1 MKKKTLLVGA
11 LSAILL
17 FTGCGAGTDQN
28 GKNQDKTVSQGTMD
42 VKEANEEATDV
53 SGRKILVG
61 VCLQNMSNEWIA
73 MLKDALEEQAEGKYP
88 EMELI
93 ILDGEGD
100 AAKQIPQME
109 GFINQKCDVVL
120 CNPQDG
126 NMLIPAFKEVIG
138 AGIPVIALGSDCEE
152 QLGQVWIGSENQDG
166 GALQMQYLVDQL
178 GGKGNI
184 AILRGP
190 IGHFAEIGRYEGYES
205 VLKNYPDIQVV
216 YDQSADFSR
225 EKGMSVMENWLQTGE
240 TIDAVIAQNDEMI
253 LGAAKA
259 VEAAGKQDEILLVG
273 LDGISDALGAVKD
286 GILKATMYQDA
297 IAVGHE
303 AVNMAYKVVNGKTIE
318 RTNVPFQL
326 VTQEN
331 VDDYINLSK

>member
-1 MKKKTLLVGA
+1 MKKKSLLITAVLV
-11 LSAILL
+11 LSLVA
-17 FTGCGAGTDQN
+17 GCGKQTGSGEAETDTAE
-28 GKNQDKTVSQGTMD
+28 KTAASEVSE
-42 VKEANEEATDV
+42 VSEEAKPAE
-53 SGRKILVG
+53 KILVG
-61 VCLQNMSNEWIA
+61 VSLQNLSNEWIA
-73 MLKDALEEQAEGKYP
+73 MLKDALVEQAESQYP

-126 NMLIPAFKEVIG
+126 NMLIPAFQEVLD

-152 QLGQVWIGSENQDG
+152 QMGQVWIGSENPDG
-166 GALQMQYLVDQL
+166 GELQMQYLADQL

-190 IGHFAEIGRYEGYES
+190 IGHFAEIGRYEGYEK
-205 VLKNYPDIQVV
+205 VLQNYPDINVV
-216 YDQSADFSR
+216 YDQSANFSR
-225 EKGMSVMENWLQTGE
+225 EEGMAVMENWLQTGE
-240 TIDAVIAQNDEMI
+240 KLDAVIAQNDEMI

-259 VEAAGKQDEILLVG
+259 VEADGKQDEIILVG
-273 LDGISDALGAVKD
+273 LDGISDALTAVED
-286 GILKATMYQDA
+286 GTLAATMYQDA
-297 IAVGHE
+297 ITVGHE
-303 AVNMAYKVVNGKTIE
+303 AIDMAYRVVNGETIE

-331 VDDYINLSK
+331 VDEYIALGK